1 VKKKSHALL
10 LGLGSPIL
18 SDDGVGLR
26 IAEALK
32 GRIDGLDTEKSAFA
46 NLEILEKAR
55 GYSLLF
61 VVDALL
67 DEGSSIGELRLV
79 SPWEAGRHTASSH
92 GLDLISVLE
101 LGRSLFGQEMP
112 QLARIYG
119 ITAGCE
125 IAFGKELTPALA
137 GLFPGLVEAVAH
149 DIRAFLAAADR
160 KGQ

>member
-1 VKKKSHALL
+1 MKEPSRALL
-10 LGLGSPIL
+10 MGLGSPIL
-18 SDDGVGLR
+18 SDDGVGIH
-26 IAEALK
+26 IAEALN
-32 GRIDGLDTEKSAFA
+32 GRIEGLDTASSPFA

-67 DEGSSIGELRLV
+67 DAGGSIGELRVV

-92 GLDLISVLE
+92 GLDLISVME
-101 LGRSLFGQEMP
+101 LGRSLLGEEMP

-119 ITAGCE
+119 VTAGCE

-137 GLFPGLVEAVAH
+137 GFFPGLVEAVGH
-149 DIRAFLAAADR
+149 DIRGFLAAADR
-160 KGQ
+160 KGR

>member
-1 VKKKSHALL
+1 MKKKSHALL

-46 NLEILEKAR
+46 NLEILEKTR
-55 GYSLLF
+55 GYALLF
-61 VVDALL
+61 VADALL
-67 DEGSSIGELRLV
+67 DVGGSVGELHLV

-101 LGRSLFGQEMP
+101 LGRSIYGSDMP
-112 QLARIYG
+112 QIARIYG

-125 IAFGKELTPALA
+125 IAFGRELSPVMER
-137 GLFPGLVEAVAH
+137 LFPEIVESVAR
-149 DIRAFLAAADR
+149 DIRAFMESSQGGL
-160 KGQ
+160 